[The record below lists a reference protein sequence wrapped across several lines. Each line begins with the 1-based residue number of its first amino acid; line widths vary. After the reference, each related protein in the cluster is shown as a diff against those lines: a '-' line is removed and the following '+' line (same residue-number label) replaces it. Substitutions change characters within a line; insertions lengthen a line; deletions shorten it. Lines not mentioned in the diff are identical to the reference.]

1 MTSTVLREREADS
14 GSDSSEEES
23 VRISDR
29 GSDNGD
35 VPEEKVVE
43 KSPKGRFHRVSKVIY
58 VPRLIYLV

>member
-1 MTSTVLREREADS
+1 MTTTAALKEREADS
-14 GSDSSEEES
+14 ASDSSGEEES

-43 KSPKGRFHRVSKVIY
+43 KSPKGRFHRVSFYSFTVQG
-58 VPRLIYLV
+58 LS